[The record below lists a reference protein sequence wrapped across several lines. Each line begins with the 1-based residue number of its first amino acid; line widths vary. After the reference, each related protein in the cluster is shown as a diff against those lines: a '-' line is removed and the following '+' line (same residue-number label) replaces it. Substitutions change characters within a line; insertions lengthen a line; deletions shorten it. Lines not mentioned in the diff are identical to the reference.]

1 MVFHSQFNPVEV
13 PNTDLVTLVFDAI
26 DKVEYWKD
34 INRPVSI
41 DAETGKSITVGE
53 FKQQVIEVAAG
64 WQRKAGLK
72 RGQVV
77 AIISPNDIHY
87 STAIFGTLA
96 AGGVV
101 TPMNPAYTTSEVVH
115 QLKDSGAQF
124 AIVDPLLWDTLR
136 PAFKQVG
143 IPTSRVYTFP
153 TANPSLSNP
162 PRIPGSPS
170 DLFTLRHPGPWQPVH
185 FTAQELATTPAFLCY
200 SSGTTG
206 RSKGVITTHRNM
218 VANVMQIHSYRQQG
232 NEQAEGWIIAG
243 VLPFYHIYGL
253 NVLMHLPIIEGGSV
267 VIVRKFDLL
276 KFLSHIEKYRIDFAY
291 LVPPI
296 ILGLTKHPAADK
308 YDLSSL
314 KGIISGA
321 APLPPALSEAVYKKL
336 HFRVRQGFGMTET
349 SAVSHLTSATSTDTE
364 GVGVLLP
371 LQEAKIID
379 EDGKELG
386 VNQPGELCLRGPNIT
401 LGYLN
406 NPEAN
411 RNAFLPDGFMR
422 TGDVVYADENG
433 TFYMYDR
440 IKELIKYKGFQVAPA
455 ELEALLLSH
464 PKVDDVVVVGAYD
477 EEQVTEVPRA
487 YVVLRGQRVPDDLK
501 EYQATAKE
509 LSDFVNEKVA
519 SHKKLR
525 GGVEFIKEVPKS
537 PSGKTLRRIMREQA
551 RQSPTKPLA
560 AKL

>member
-1 MVFHSQFNPVEV
+1 MIFHSQLPPVEI
-13 PNTDLVTLVFDAI
+13 PDTDLVTFVFDAA
-26 DKVEYWKD
+26 DKVGYWKD
-34 INRPVSI
+34 TNRPIFI
-41 DAETGKSITVGE
+41 DAETGQNTTIGE
-53 FKQQVIEVAAG
+53 FKQLVIEVAAG
-64 WQRKAGLK
+64 WQHKAGLQ

-101 TPMNPAYTTSEVVH
+101 TPTNPAYTTSEMVH

-124 AIVDPLLWDTLR
+124 AIVDPMLWDTLL
-136 PAFKQVG
+136 PVFKAVG
-143 IPTSRVYTFP
+143 IPTSHVYTFP
-153 TANPSLSNP
+153 AVNPALSNSP
-162 PRIPGSPS
+162 EIPGSLG

-185 FTAQELATTPAFLCY
+185 FTPQELATTPAFLCY

-218 VANVMQIHSYRQQG
+218 VANVTQLRSYHQQD
-232 NEQAEGWIIAG
+232 NEQTEGQIIAG

-253 NVLMHLPIIEGGSV
+253 NVLMHLLIVEGALV

-276 KFLSHIEKYRIDFAY
+276 KFLSYIEKHRIDFAY

-296 ILGLTKHPAADK
+296 ILGLTKHPAANK

-314 KGIISGA
+314 RGIISRA

-336 HFRVRQGFGMTET
+336 NFRVRQGFGMMET
-349 SAVSHLTSATSTDTE
+349 SAVSHLTPTNSTEIE
-364 GVGVLLP
+364 GVGMLLP
-371 LQEAKIID
+371 LQEAKIIN

-386 VNQPGELCLRGPNIT
+386 VSELGEMCLRGPNIT

-422 TGDVVYADENG
+422 TGDIAYVNANG

-464 PKVDDVVVVGAYD
+464 PNVVDAMVVGAYD
-477 EEQVTEVPRA
+477 EEQVTEVPWA
-487 YVVLRGQRVPDDLK
+487 YVVLQGQRVPRDPK
-501 EYQATAKE
+501 EYQTTARE
-509 LSDFVNEKVA
+509 LGDFVNGQVA

-537 PSGKTLRRIMREQA
+537 PSGKTLHHIMREQA
-551 RQSPTKPLA
+551 HKTPTKTL
-560 AKL
+560 